1 MRPTDYAAEYRQQLK
16 EQGVVIL
23 PDDDPYRIK
32 YGCNTQG
39 DKQKLMMAEYADEN
53 EDDSDESN

>member
-1 MRPTDYAAEYRQQLK
+1 MRPTDYAAEYRQQMK

-23 PDDDPYRIK
+23 AEDDPYRIK
-32 YGCNTQG
+32 YGCHTQG
-39 DKQKLMMAEYADEN
+39 DKQKLQMAEYANE